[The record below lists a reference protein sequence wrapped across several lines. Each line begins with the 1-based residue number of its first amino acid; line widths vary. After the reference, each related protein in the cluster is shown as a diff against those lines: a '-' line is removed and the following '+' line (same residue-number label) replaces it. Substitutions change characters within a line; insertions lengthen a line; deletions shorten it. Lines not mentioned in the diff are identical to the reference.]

1 MWGFCFCVGLG
12 VGLVTCCIVCWVW
25 ACWCCGCLLSLLAF
39 LGPCYRLGGVC
50 GCDSV
55 CGLVLALGFC
65 YWLCP
70 FLCALKEGDYGACDQ
85 LLFMLL
91 LVNNVVYVKADVFSF
106 CFDRWSVPFLY
117 EKRKEAVHLK
127 LDIF

>member
-1 MWGFCFCVGLG
+1 M
-12 VGLVTCCIVCWVW
+12 
-25 ACWCCGCLLSLLAF
+25 
-39 LGPCYRLGGVC
+39 C

-91 LVNNVVYVKADVFSF
+91 LANNVVYVKADVFSF

-117 EKRKEAVHLK
+117 EKRRTKYTRSIETPDLANKVMGLCFVTSYVSS
-127 LDIF
+127 LQ